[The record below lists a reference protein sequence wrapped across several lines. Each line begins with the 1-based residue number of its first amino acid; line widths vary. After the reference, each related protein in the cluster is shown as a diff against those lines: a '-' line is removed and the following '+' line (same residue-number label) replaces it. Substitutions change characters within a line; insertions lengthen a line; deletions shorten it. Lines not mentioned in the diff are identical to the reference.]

1 MMSKKRDK
9 EEQEFRFG
17 LLIFIVYVVISVI
30 AGVFLGWWFTGV
42 AMSAILVIMTLL
54 TFVNSAVKGN
64 PVKRSF
70 RQLSVIL
77 ELFGYLG

>member
-1 MMSKKRDK
+1 MSKKRDK

-42 AMSAILVIMTLL
+42 AMSAILAIMTLL
-54 TFVNSAVKGN
+54 TSVNSTIKGN

-70 RQLSVIL
+70 RQLSIIL
-77 ELFGYLG
+77 EIFGYLS

>member
-1 MMSKKRDK
+1 MSEKRDK

-17 LLIFIVYVVISVI
+17 LLIFIVYLAASVI

-42 AMSAILVIMTLL
+42 AIAAILVIMTLL

>member
-42 AMSAILVIMTLL
+42 AMSAILAIMTLL
-54 TFVNSAVKGN
+54 TSVNSTIKGN

-70 RQLSVIL
+70 RQLSIIL
-77 ELFGYLG
+77 EIFGYLS